1 MEEKMAT
8 RCIRGAIT
16 VNEDTRE
23 EVLAKTECMLNEI
36 IAQNN
41 LSIEDISSVMFTAT
55 DDVKSVYPAVAA
67 RKIGIVDAALMCM
80 QEMYVE
86 GSLRMCVRAAVS
98 VETDK
103 AQSEMINVYLEGAK
117 VLRPDRVK
125 KNNSRVAVAIDGPA
139 GSGKSTVAKLI
150 AKDYN
155 IIYVDTGAMYRT
167 VGLYCIENNVDA
179 DNSAEVDK
187 IIDRVDIGLDNSSGM
202 QKIYLEGR
210 NVTDEIRTPQ
220 VAAYA
225 SKVAAIPSVRAALV
239 KLQRQIAEKSSV
251 VMDGRDIGSNV
262 LPDAQVKVYLD
273 ADVRER
279 AARRCHELEEK
290 GIAADLDKIAAEIE
304 QRDKNDKNREC
315 NPLTVAEDAVII
327 DTTAMTIDDVRLAI
341 GDLIN
346 RVAQK

>member
-1 MEEKMAT
+1 MEDSMAT

-16 VNEDTRE
+16 VNEDTRD

-41 LSIEDISSVMFTAT
+41 LKIEDISSVMFTAT
-55 DDVKSVYPAVAA
+55 SDIKSVYPAVAA
-67 RKIGIVDAALMCM
+67 RMIGIVDASLMCM
-80 QEMYVE
+80 QEMHVE

-98 VETDK
+98 IETDK
-103 AQSEMINVYLEGAK
+103 TQAEMVNVYLEGAK

-125 KNNSRVAVAIDGPA
+125 KNSGRVAVAIDGPA

-167 VGLYCIENNVDA
+167 VGLYCIENNIDA

-202 QKIYLEGR
+202 QRIFLAGR
-210 NVTDEIRTPQ
+210 DVTEEIRTQQ

-239 KLQRQIAEKSSV
+239 KLQRQIAQKSSV

-262 LPDAQVKVYLD
+262 LPDAQVKIYLD
-273 ADVRER
+273 ADVEER
-279 AARRCHELEEK
+279 AERRCHELEEK
-290 GIAADLDKIAAEIE
+290 GIAADKVKIAEEIK
-304 QRDKNDKNREC
+304 QRDENDKNREC
-315 NPLTVAEDAVII
+315 NPLTVAKDAVII
-327 DTTAMTIDDVRLAI
+327 DTTAMSIDDVRLAI
-341 GDLIN
+341 GALID
-346 RVAQK
+346 KIK